1 MSKVFLEKFTASAN
15 TLLAR
20 IGKVLTCHTK
30 KIRMR
35 KEVAIIIVLA
45 DAGGVG
51 GLRSLQRQLKSEV
64 LSLLF
69 FFCGRD

>member
-1 MSKVFLEKFTASAN
+1 VSKVFIVKFTVSSN

-20 IGKVLTCHTK
+20 IGKVLNCHTN

-45 DAGGVG
+45 DAAGGVG
-51 GLRSLQRQLKSEV
+51 GWSSLQRLLKSEV
-64 LSLLF
+64 YYSF
-69 FFCGRD
+69 SVVVG